1 MIRRIVVIND
11 SSVAK
16 GGATGLA
23 LASALAF
30 RRQGIPVTLLT
41 GDQGANAEL
50 AQAGVEVVALG
61 QDRLMASPM
70 HQVFF
75 SALYNRAAKEMVSSW
90 IAANDAPGTVYHL
103 HGWAQILS
111 PAVFHALKPV
121 ADRLVLSAHDFFLV
135 CPNGAQAFLRSG
147 AVCSL
152 KPMSAACIGSNCDR
166 RSYAHKLWR
175 VARQAVRQSVFD
187 LKRHAPPVLAIHES
201 MRAYLVRGGMPN
213 EAVQTLPNPVRPFL
227 TERARAEENR
237 EFLFIGRLED
247 GKGPDL
253 AAAAA
258 ARAGVSLR
266 IIGDGPMR
274 SRLERDYPNAIFA
287 GRKSW
292 EEIGPLARQ
301 ARALVMPSRYPEPYG
316 LVAAEALWSGLPVIA
331 AQTAFLAPDIVA
343 AGAGLACDPRD
354 EGALAAAMLRLMD
367 DGVARVMSACAFES
381 TRSIGL
387 SPDAWIEGL
396 LQAYRNRLGIS
407 AADDVAA

>member
-30 RRQGIPVTLLT
+30 RQRGLEVTLLT

-50 AQAGVEVVALG
+50 TEAGVEVVALG
-61 QDRLMASPM
+61 QDRLMSSPM
-70 HQVFF
+70 HQVLF
-75 SALYNRAAKEMVSSW
+75 SALYNRAAKDMVSGW

-111 PAVFHALKPV
+111 PSVFQALKPV
-121 ADRLVLSAHDFFLV
+121 AGRLVLSAHDFFLV
-135 CPNGAQAFLRSG
+135 CPNGAYAFLNTG
-147 AVCSL
+147 AVCPL
-152 KPMSAACIGSNCDR
+152 TPMSVACIGSNCDR

-175 VARQAVRQSVFD
+175 VARQAVRQLVFD

-201 MRAYLVRGGMPN
+201 MRAYLVRGGMPDA
-213 EAVQTLPNPVRPFL
+213 AVRTLPNPVRAFL
-227 TERARAEENR
+227 AERAPVENNR

-258 ARAGVSLR
+258 RRAGVQLR

-274 SRLERDYPNAIFA
+274 EMLELQYPEVIFS

-331 AQTAFLAPDIVA
+331 AETAFLAPDIVA
-343 AGAGLACDPRD
+343 AGAGYACNPRD
-354 EGALAAAMLRLMD
+354 EEALGEAMRRLMD
-367 DGVARVMSACAFES
+367 DDLARTFSIQAFEN
-381 TRSIGL
+381 TRGIGL
-387 SPDAWIEGL
+387 SPEAWIDGL
-396 LQAYRNRLGIS
+396 LAAYKDRIGPSRS
-407 AADDVAA
+407 EDVFA

>member
-1 MIRRIVVIND
+1 MIGRIVIIND

-30 RRQGIPVTLLT
+30 RRRGLSVTLLT
-41 GDQGANAEL
+41 GDQGANEEL
-50 AQAGVEVVALG
+50 AEAGVEVVALG
-61 QDRLMASPM
+61 QDRLMSSPM

-75 SALYNRAAKEMVSSW
+75 SALYNRAAKEMVSGW

-111 PAVFHALKPV
+111 PSVFHALKPV
-121 ADRLVLSAHDFFLV
+121 ADRLLLSAHDFFLV
-135 CPNGAQAFLRSG
+135 CPNGAYAFLGSG

-152 KPMSAACIGSNCDR
+152 TPMSMACIGSNCDR

-201 MRAYLVRGGMPN
+201 MRAYLVRGGMPD
-213 EAVQTLPNPVRPFL
+213 AAIKTLPNPVRPFL
-227 TERARAEENR
+227 SERAPAEDNR

-258 ARAGVSLR
+258 QRAGVPLR

-274 SRLERDYPNAIFA
+274 AMLERDYPNAIFS

-331 AQTAFLAPDIVA
+331 AETAFLAPDIVA
-343 AGAGLACDPRD
+343 AGAGFACDPRD
-354 EGALAAAMLRLMD
+354 EQAMAAAMLRLMD
-367 DGVARVMSACAFES
+367 DGLARDMSVHAFEN
-381 TRSIGL
+381 TRRIGL
-387 SPDAWIEGL
+387 SPEAWIEGL
-396 LQAYRNRLGIS
+396 LQAYQDRLGRHL
-407 AADDVAA
+407 AKDVAA